1 MQSIL
6 DVAVKYVDSIFQKVF
21 KNIDN
26 TNTIL
31 VEILSIILRMLQK
44 QQLMKK
50 PTQMRIVVVAEAE
63 VEVVVEVEAEVPEE
77 IVQKIIKVDID
88 VRHGIPRNI
97 EQDAIELCIHYLLW

>member
-1 MQSIL
+1 VQSIL

-63 VEVVVEVEAEVPEE
+63 VEVVVPEE
-77 IVQKIIKVDID
+77 IVQKIIRKVDID